1 MLPSEFEMKPGFTE
15 IQVSSVTEIKGSKM
29 FQYKKLT
36 TLSPTTGFATLLWIN
51 HFSLQKWTLF
61 FLLMY
66 DFSEIAFMQNQYNWK
81 QNQLHAQNFPLCL

>member
-51 HFSLQKWTLF
+51 HFSLQK
-61 FLLMY
+61 
-66 DFSEIAFMQNQYNWK
+66 
-81 QNQLHAQNFPLCL
+81 